1 MNKSFALGCVFY
13 LTPRQI
19 SISTAVVHLI
29 DGNGPVGRGYQNGHR
44 KCPSFAPSQP
54 PHKSLIALFW
64 LCWCSTKRTRCYT
77 TSNEIK
83 KNKKEKKHQTLSF
96 SHQIFHIWRVGKMR
110 IIPNQPRHAQNQ
122 IKVDE
127 PIRTGQISF
136 QSNAVREK
144 IAFLRFI
151 EFSAK

>member
-83 KNKKEKKHQTLSF
+83 KKQKRKKTSDTELLS
-96 SHQIFHIWRVGKMR
+96 SN
-110 IIPNQPRHAQNQ
+110 IPHLACGQNANNSEPATPCSKSNQSR
-122 IKVDE
+122 
-127 PIRTGQISF
+127 
-136 QSNAVREK
+136 
-144 IAFLRFI
+144 
-151 EFSAK
+151 